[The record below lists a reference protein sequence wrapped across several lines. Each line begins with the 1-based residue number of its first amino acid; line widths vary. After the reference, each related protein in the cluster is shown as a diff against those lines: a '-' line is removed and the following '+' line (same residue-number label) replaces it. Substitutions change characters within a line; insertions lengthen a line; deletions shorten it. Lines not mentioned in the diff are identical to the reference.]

1 MSLPRI
7 KIMLAAIEQ
16 GRSINLSTFKKMLA
30 QLNLKHRV
38 APSDILGDK
47 VKGDQ
52 YTISYFHPQLASELH
67 HLVDDM
73 GIDRNSAARQN
84 RSHKHKVDGSLI
96 LVRQLHQ
103 HPQVVTIDSVGNFK
117 IPIQQS
123 RAAVVLENR
132 QLFLYVEQFYA
143 FIEDYTDIPC
153 DQPVDFLF
161 GMGNE
166 IANSSH
172 ALFLSTYDQLYLC
185 FDLDLGGLSTAR
197 NLYNLMP
204 EQPMSFIQPRD
215 IIKRLDNVSC
225 RRDADY
231 LEKVAVLGQD
241 SPEFLKPYAQL
252 IHRMGRTIE
261 QESFLN
267 G

>member
-7 KIMLAAIEQ
+7 KNMLTAIDQ
-16 GRSINLSTFKKMLA
+16 GQSINLLTFKKMLA
-30 QLNLKHRV
+30 QLSLKHRV
-38 APSDILGDK
+38 EPSDIVGDK

-52 YTISYFHPQLASELH
+52 YTVSYFHPQLARELH
-67 HLVDDM
+67 HLVNDM
-73 GIDRNSAARQN
+73 GTDRNSAARQN

-96 LVRQLHQ
+96 LVRHLDQ
-103 HPQVVTIDSVGNFK
+103 HPQVVTIDSVGNFR

-123 RAAVVLENR
+123 RTAVVLENR
-132 QLFLYVEQFYA
+132 QLFLCVEQFYA
-143 FIEDYTDIPC
+143 FIQDYTDIPC

-166 IANSSH
+166 IANSLH
-172 ALFLSTYDQLYLC
+172 DLFLSAYDHLYLC

-197 NLYNLMP
+197 NLYNLIP
-204 EQPMSFIQPRD
+204 QQSMSFIQPRD
-215 IIKRLDNVSC
+215 IVKRLGNVSC
-225 RRDADY
+225 RRDSDY